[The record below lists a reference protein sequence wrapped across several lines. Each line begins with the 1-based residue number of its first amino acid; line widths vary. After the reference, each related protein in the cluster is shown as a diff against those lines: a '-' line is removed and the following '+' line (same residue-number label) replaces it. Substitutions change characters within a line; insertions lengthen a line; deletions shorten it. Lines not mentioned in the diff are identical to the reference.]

1 VVLAQFTLFLLIGAG
16 LSVLRDRE
24 LPPFAD
30 SLPNDAAFG
39 AFIVNYLPRG
49 VVGLVIAAVLSVAM
63 SSLASSMS
71 SSASAFIADFYRP
84 LRPDRSDAHYL
95 LASRVMTTVWGL
107 ARIGVAMLA
116 VGLLHGDRSVVNQV
130 LGIAGFTTGIVLGL
144 FLLGRMS
151 RPVPSSAALAGLL
164 TGFGV
169 VLCAWLPSQWKE
181 EWLAWP
187 WYVPLGTASTVL
199 AALAVHR
206 TGIGQK

>member
-1 VVLAQFTLFLLIGAG
+1 
-16 LSVLRDRE
+16 
-24 LPPFAD
+24 
-30 SLPNDAAFG
+30 
-39 AFIVNYLPRG
+39 
-49 VVGLVIAAVLSVAM
+49 
-63 SSLASSMS
+63 
-71 SSASAFIADFYRP
+71 
-84 LRPDRSDAHYL
+84 
-95 LASRVMTTVWGL
+95 MTTVSGS

-116 VGLLHGDRSVVNQV
+116 VGLLRAHRSVVNQV

-169 VLCAWLPSQWKE
+169 VLCAWLPSQRKE

-187 WYVPLGTASTVL
+187 WYVPLGTASTVP

-206 TGIGQK
+206 TGHRRQ